1 MILAPTNGPLG
12 IQPHGQQ
19 ARMLYK
25 SATACV
31 VGNVVCLQFTGNTYP
46 PTNVAGMETSPFA
59 NCVLATGNT
68 AAHNGP
74 IGVVVDLLDG
84 AGAQNTYITVQ
95 WGGAVRALVNAHTG
109 EDAPKGTGLGIT
121 DAGGKFGTAGNCTSA
136 FNAAITLDTITTAAD
151 TTAWVLLNPG
161 YYFRQVIG

>member
-25 SATACV
+25 DTTACV

-59 NCVLATGNT
+59 TCVRAQGDES
-68 AAHNGP
+68 AHNGP

-84 AGAQNTYITVQ
+84 AGALNTYITVQ
-95 WGGAVRALVNAHTG
+95 WGGVVRALVNAASG
-109 EDAPKGTGLGIT
+109 ETVAKGAGLGII
-121 DAGGKFGTAGNCTSA
+121 DDPGGKFGTAGNCSSA
-136 FNAAITLDTITTAAD
+136 FNAAISLETLTAAAD

-161 YYFRQVIG
+161 YYFRQVI